1 VLPSFVQV
9 GAEVQV
15 TGTVNTFPT
24 TGLIRGTEIDG
35 PQTFTLVSAAN
46 PLPAPVQI
54 TAAMDSPSGG
64 INQFSRFEG
73 MRVAIDSVT
82 STSGTDASLNES
94 TETNTSNGRFYGVVT
109 GVPRP
114 FRERGIAVTDTTF
127 GPAPAGVPTW
137 DSNPELLNFDSK
149 AFGAPAI
156 DLTSNATLIGCRRCD
171 GYVVRV
177 AGDHPRQSDASDGD
191 WADDSGAGPSA
202 GAE

>member
-1 VLPSFVQV
+1 MTSGIVIGVKSNGFYLEAKNADTPEGILVFTSSTVLPSFVQV

-15 TGTVNTFPT
+15 TGTVNTFPA

-35 PQTFTLVSAAN
+35 PQTFTLLSAGN

-94 TETNTSNGRFYGVVT
+94 AETNTSNGQFYGVVT

-114 FRERGIAVTDTTF
+114 FREPGIGVTDTTYTL
-127 GPAPAGVPTW
+127 PIPSGVPIW
-137 DSNPELLNFDSK
+137 DSNPELLYIDSLVT
-149 AFGAPAI
+149 GGPAI
-156 DLTSNATLIGCRRCD
+156 DVTSN
-171 GYVVRV
+171 
-177 AGDHPRQSDASDGD
+177 
-191 WADDSGAGPSA
+191 
-202 GAE
+202 